1 MANQTGR
8 AAAAVHEANKAKAEE
23 KEVQG
28 MNNGTND
35 AAEETM
41 ENENEEM
48 TFEETLAQWRAQQ
61 LALVAQIEALK
72 ADKEAT
78 EQVKLSKLDVWKL
91 KHPKASKRL
100 SKIGLGVGL
109 VGAWMLGGAVQER
122 RDAKTVQK
130 AIDDGTLVRAKDLE
144 PIDVEAVEVDE
155 TTE

>member
-1 MANQTGR
+1 MSSGTKRMGNAI
-8 AAAAVHEANKAKAEE
+8 HEANNKEQ
-23 KEVQG
+23 EVQE
-28 MNNGTND
+28 MNNTT
-35 AAEETM
+35 AEETM
-41 ENENEEM
+41 ENGTTEEM
-48 TFEETLAQWRAQQ
+48 TFEDTVAQLRAQQ
-61 LALVAQIEALK
+61 LALVTQIEALK
-72 ADKEAT
+72 ADKEAA

-144 PIDVEAVEVDE
+144 PIDVDAVEVDE
-155 TTE
+155 TTVE